1 MNLSNW
7 LYDKGRNYPQGVELF
22 IKLGV
27 DPTKNQYFN
36 VAKPDKSRVDMLWR
50 LLTNYARIHN
60 IRPAKPQLQPVQ
72 PVHTAKLPAAMAT
85 GIGQSIRPKV
95 VKSPHVN
102 YDELP
107 DELKALWDDAA
118 AKQTELKSYHNKLKL
133 ISTTAG
139 QEQSRAELCSLI
151 VTTDAH
157 IRANYAVIDD
167 WYLNG
172 RKPITAD
179 GKEITVMSDLEK
191 DKRIKANLNYLRR
204 YFHDPAKQ
212 AEVKQRRDELDKWGV
227 NYERLIAK
235 ITS

>member
-27 DPTKNQYFN
+27 DSSKNQYFN

-60 IRPAKPQLQPVQ
+60 IRPARPQAQPLQPVHAAKM
-72 PVHTAKLPAAMAT
+72 PATKPTASV
-85 GIGQSIRPKV
+85 QSIRPKV

-118 AKQTELKSYHNKLKL
+118 AKTTELKSYHNKLKL
-133 ISTTAG
+133 ISASAG

-151 VTTDAH
+151 VTTDAQ

-172 RKPITAD
+172 RKPITAE

-212 AEVKQRRDELDKWGV
+212 SEVKLRREELDQWGV
-227 NYERLIAK
+227 NYERLITK
-235 ITS
+235 ITA